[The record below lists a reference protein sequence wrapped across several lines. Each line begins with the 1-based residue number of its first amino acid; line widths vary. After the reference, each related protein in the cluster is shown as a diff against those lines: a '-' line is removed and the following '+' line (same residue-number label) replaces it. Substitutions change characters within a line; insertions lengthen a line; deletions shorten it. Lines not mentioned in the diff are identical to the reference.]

1 MEVGPQGA
9 ASTPPTSSALVA
21 APLATENKVEIGNA
35 TACAAVVATVVE
47 QLGTAGGLAAFGDLK
62 ALEKAL
68 AAKDKTHVLGQQL
81 LSVAQKAKKD
91 AAKDTPRFTFDQNEA
106 FPLASARQQI
116 VRAFT
121 SPDDATRQKLGK
133 VVEVLVTAVMGGA
146 NYNLCDRL
154 KKSYCVRGM
163 QLLHPLNIKND
174 WGPII
179 SAAVVAVAFAIQ
191 NHLAAP
197 DPDRVAK
204 QHQVLAILCR
214 CGGNR
219 KSVLPTALRTPLVSS
234 VLEALERRGALT
246 KEVSSSPGEFF
257 KPLLAEAFNMRT
269 PDEISDKRFEVAAW
283 VQALAAGHSLLDAL
297 EHGADRFK
305 LKELQ
310 AVVDALGPY
319 QRGKSDHII
328 CKILTASKPYTVVEP
343 RRVLDVLRDL
353 AEGRDVAAARSAFDA
368 LEAGVAWVAVYVG
381 DDDKV
386 RIGVVIKFH
395 GAFVLNHSVD
405 RHAIDAT
412 SPRRPN
418 ALESLVDLRVGPDSH
433 RSADPENGH
442 PFV

>member
-21 APLATENKVEIGNA
+21 APLATENKREIGNA
-35 TACAAVVATVVE
+35 TACAKVVTTLVE
-47 QLGTAGGLAAFGDLK
+47 RLGTADDLAAFGDLK

-68 AAKDKTHVLGQQL
+68 AAKDKMHVLGQL
-81 LSVAQKAKKD
+81 LAEAQKAKKD

-116 VRAFT
+116 VRAFRD
-121 SPDDATRQKLGK
+121 PDESTRQNLRK
-133 VVEVLVTAVMGGA
+133 VVTVIVTAVMGGA
-146 NYNLCDRL
+146 NNNLCNTLD
-154 KKSYCVRGM
+154 KSYCVRGH
-163 QLLHPLNIKND
+163 QLLQPLGINNE
-174 WGPII
+174 WRFII
-179 SAAVVAVAFAIQ
+179 CAAVVAVAAAIQ
-191 NHLAAP
+191 NHVAAP
-197 DPDRVAK
+197 GADRVAK
-204 QHQVLAILCR
+204 QHEVLAMLFR
-214 CGGNR
+214 CGNDR
-219 KSVLPTALRTPLVSS
+219 KPVLRTALRTPLFSS
-234 VLEALERRGALT
+234 ALEALERRGALT
-246 KEVSSSPGEFF
+246 KEPSNSPGEFF
-257 KPLLAEAFNMRT
+257 KPLLAEVFGMRT
-269 PDEISDKRFEVAAW
+269 PDDVSDERFEAAAW
-283 VQALAAGHSLLDAL
+283 VQVLAAGLSLLDAL

-328 CKILTASKPYTVVEP
+328 CKIIDAKPYTVVEP

-353 AEGRDVAAARSAFDA
+353 EGEGRDVAAARSELAK

-381 DDDKV
+381 DDNKV
-386 RIGVVIKFH
+386 RIGVEIKYH
-395 GAFVLNHSVD
+395 GTIVLNHSVD